1 MDCHFLL
8 QGIFPT
14 QELNPGLL
22 HCRQM
27 LYHLSHQGTSYEIK
41 ITVKNKN
48 KTTTKFHRFTKARKG
63 WEGLCPC
70 LQTTSCTSANS
81 VRRGCHLINER
92 CESIIAPGNISC
104 VTDQFLSRI
113 STIHIMKRLNYV
125 YYTYSFQEDK
135 EVNLFWKCF
144 NIKLFYLGF

>member
-1 MDCHFLL
+1 MEGKFLRS
-8 QGIFPT
+8 F
-14 QELNPGLL
+14 EVCGLDL
-22 HCRQM
+22 GTLKER
-27 LYHLSHQGTSYEIK
+27 LKLEVKISSTSYKIK
-41 ITVKNKN
+41 ITVKKNNKT
-48 KTTTKFHRFTKARKG
+48 TTTKFHRFTKVRKG

-70 LQTTSCTSANS
+70 LQTSSCTSANS

-125 YYTYSFQEDK
+125 YYTY
-135 EVNLFWKCF
+135 CF
-144 NIKLFYLGF
+144 